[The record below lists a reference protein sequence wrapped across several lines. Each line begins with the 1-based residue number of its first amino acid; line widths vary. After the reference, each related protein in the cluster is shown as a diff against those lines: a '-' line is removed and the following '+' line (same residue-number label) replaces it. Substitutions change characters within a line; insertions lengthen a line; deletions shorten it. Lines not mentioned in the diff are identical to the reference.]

1 MDKRLLEA
9 VISDQK
15 EELEQKKNIRYCR
28 RKEEECIEL
37 DSPQA
42 QVVIG
47 KLTVCSWL
55 QGKQDVEICFF

>member
-42 QVVIG
+42 QVVIR
-47 KLTVCSWL
+47 VR
-55 QGKQDVEICFF
+55 